1 MALLLPAVLSAW
13 LLLHRSADA
22 ASTAGTAAQTCAL
35 ATERAV
41 LAQEVRACAT
51 RIRFLLISPWY
62 TPKTVCAQALRTH
75 FWNETSG
82 LWDEALWWQNAC
94 SLEVMSHHA
103 LLAGVSHGSLAQPF
117 LIPNSYAV
125 VAQATARSRPVSRAI
140 SPTCLARRA
149 ICPEVARR

>member
-41 LAQEVRACAT
+41 LTEE
-51 RIRFLLISPWY
+51 
-62 TPKTVCAQALRTH
+62 ALRTH

-125 VAQATARSRPVSRAI
+125 VAQATARSRPVWRPI